1 MRKLNLLVIVIILS
15 VLSSLSFCGEESMD
29 WEQLKN
35 HKVPEWFK
43 DAKFGI
49 YAHWGAYCVPAFG
62 SEWYPRNM
70 YLKESDVHEHHVKT
84 WGDPSKFGYKD
95 FIPMFKAEKF
105 DADEWAELYI
115 RAGAKFAG
123 PVAEHHDGFSMWA
136 SKVNRWNSVD
146 MGPKRD
152 VVKEIT
158 EALRKRGIKIITS
171 FHHMYNF
178 QGYYSK
184 DIDPALGWD
193 ITNPEYED
201 LYGQFKDEK
210 IAHDRWL
217 EKIKEVIDAYQPD
230 QVWFDFGLEDIP
242 DEYKR
247 RMASY
252 YYSKEKDWGKEV
264 IITRKEDHL
273 PEGVG
278 VLDIERGKMEGA
290 APYLWQTDDSISVKS
305 WSWVVGDNFKSP
317 EEMIHELIDIVSKNG
332 ILLLNVCPKTDGT
345 FTEDQKELLYTI
357 GDWLQVNGEA
367 IYGTRPWAV
376 HGEGPNLLDEGRGFG
391 DDQIDF
397 TSEDIRYTRKGDVLY
412 AIALGWPEGEMTL
425 KTPMV
430 KEAGDKAK
438 ITLLGY
444 EGEIE
449 YSINEKKQLVIEVP
463 ELDEDER
470 PWGYAYSFKI
480 SGFELERSKDPA
492 DIES

>member
-1 MRKLNLLVIVIILS
+1 M
-15 VLSSLSFCGEESMD
+15 
-29 WEQLKN
+29 
-35 HKVPEWFK
+35 
-43 DAKFGI
+43 
-49 YAHWGAYCVPAFG
+49 
-62 SEWYPRNM
+62 
-70 YLKESDVHEHHVKT
+70 
-84 WGDPSKFGYKD
+84 
-95 FIPMFKAEKF
+95 
-105 DADEWAELYI
+105 
-115 RAGAKFAG
+115 
-123 PVAEHHDGFSMWA
+123 
-136 SKVNRWNSVD
+136 
-146 MGPKRD
+146 
-152 VVKEIT
+152 
-158 EALRKRGIKIITS
+158 
-171 FHHMYNF
+171 
-178 QGYYSK
+178 
-184 DIDPALGWD
+184 
-193 ITNPEYED
+193 
-201 LYGQFKDEK
+201 
-210 IAHDRWL
+210 
-217 EKIKEVIDAYQPD
+217 
-230 QVWFDFGLEDIP
+230 
-242 DEYKR
+242 
-247 RMASY
+247 
-252 YYSKEKDWGKEV
+252 
-264 IITRKEDHL
+264 
-273 PEGVG
+273 
-278 VLDIERGKMEGA
+278 
-290 APYLWQTDDSISVKS
+290 
-305 WSWVVGDNFKSP
+305 
-317 EEMIHELIDIVSKNG
+317 
-332 ILLLNVCPKTDGT
+332 CPKTDGT